1 MAVETYTT
9 YDDVRAI
16 LGVSDEDLEDVTLG
30 LSVYSSNL
38 DLELLAVDDTL
49 PATFVSTSA
58 TAVSARTATQRKFLT
73 LTSLFAAYTVASQ
86 VGTSLALFAP
96 QSTSDSKTTVTRFS
110 GDSFQ
115 KVLDKVDAQKERLSV
130 ELSAAFADVSG
141 GAAATTPIPTLL
153 YGVAPAIDRVTN
165 A

>member
-16 LGVSDEDLEDVTLG
+16 LGVSDEELEDVTLG

-38 DLELLAVDDTL
+38 ELELLAVDDTL
-49 PATFVSTSA
+49 PATFVTTSA
-58 TAVSARTATQRKFLT
+58 VAISARTAAQRKFLT
-73 LTSLFAAYTVASQ
+73 MTSLFAAYTVASQ

-96 QSTSDSKTTVTRFS
+96 QQISDSKTTLTRFS

-115 KVLDKVDAQKERLSV
+115 KVLDKVEAQKQRLAI

-141 GAAATTPIPTLL
+141 GAAATAPVPTLL
-153 YGVAPAIDRVTN
+153 YGVAPATDRVTN